1 MPAAAAGASAA
12 AALDWQL
19 HEHGIWP
26 STPSVAEPSP
36 PIPKWQREGDLPTYT
51 RAEIAKHT
59 SAETGVWVI
68 FRGGVYDIT
77 EFVQNHPGG
86 VEKILTAAG
95 QSVEPFWSLY
105 RQHIQPAASSAAPAV
120 PKDHV
125 AEILGP
131 LQIGWLDPAE
141 AAAEAAAAA
150 ARAASDDPYKDE
162 PARHPALKMLS
173 ETPCSAETPAH
184 GRFYLTPSAL
194 FYVRNLHCAQAGR
207 VQLAL
212 EVSGPA
218 GAVYTLQAENH
229 RR

>member
-1 MPAAAAGASAA
+1 MGMAFG
-12 AALDWQL
+12 
-19 HEHGIWP
+19 HG
-26 STPSVAEPSP
+26 PSVAEPSP

-95 QSVEPFWSLY
+95 QSVEPFWSFTGSTYSL
-105 RQHIQPAASSAAPAV
+105 RHRGAAPAV

-131 LQIGWLDPAE
+131 LQIGWLDPAGAPGCG
-141 AAAEAAAAA
+141 AAAQ
-150 ARAASDDPYKDE
+150 AASDDPYKDE
-162 PARHPALKMLS
+162 PASPGTEMLWNAMLGG
-173 ETPCSAETPAH
+173 TQHAF
-184 GRFYLTPSAL
+184 GRFLPHASAL
-194 FYVRNLHCAQAGR
+194 FYVRNHHPVPKLDESNLR
-207 VQLAL
+207 W
-212 EVSGPA
+212 
-218 GAVYTLQAENH
+218 
-229 RR
+229 R